1 MVTLR
6 IKSLMAGLLF
16 STITTTNMYAA
27 PFFCQANS
35 ATLTDKVLCDTLC
48 GSACQELLPN
58 TANLNTCDTSKY
70 NNFIGLNGKTYA
82 LTKDQVWWEDV
93 RSTLAIVKDD
103 ATNTIFSK
111 LISSESYIG
120 VYDPLKSTSYNQI
133 NPSRFKDKEGS
144 ILGYSNWD
152 TGEPNNYL
160 TSTDIGNVAIA
171 GEHWTVINST
181 GKWSD
186 IGYHVSNGG
195 DYKPRRNA
203 IVEWSSELACVSGI
217 TEHTT
222 SDKTGFWCSSVE
234 GNVAQC
240 IVKTGTETP
249 TCSTGTWNTT
259 TQKCES
265 GGTTLRPADVEL
277 EFKTTTTTQ
286 SLPWLPP
293 TVTTS
298 IVNTLKFYD
307 AHFSCGNDWEMDS
320 QFQIDKSTGNLKL
333 DVLIDRCGYY
343 GHLDWKTWTYIP
355 NNPNS
360 ITWYE
365 DQHVGPSF
373 TVTKNIDASISLYR
387 NGVESNFIEWYTGGV
402 PDEGIRGEKMS
413 IRKVYSCL
421 GGALSGT
428 TCTVS
433 TLVKTDGQ
441 CSTPGYTI
449 QNGQCVGTYQGCPL
463 GNYACTDITGNV
475 TDTDV
480 AEGTNDAQNDG
491 EVDENGKCLGT
502 IHIFSGRD
510 DRCRP
515 SGIQTGGTSCCNKGT
530 AWFGLKECTEAEKA
544 LGKMREYGDLDG
556 NCHKVGTYCS
566 EKWPV
571 IGCVQKK
578 ETYCCFSSPLA
589 RTMHEGGRPQL
600 GISWGTPENP
610 SCRGFTIEEFQKI
623 DFSKIDFSEWIKYEL
638 PNVQQGSIT
647 NIKNTIGNIKN
658 VSTST
663 GQ

>member
-1 MVTLR
+1 
-6 IKSLMAGLLF
+6 MAGLLF

-265 GGTTLRPADVEL
+265 GGTSTYVARLAKLFAAGAGGCSHDPWSETYPQAWLNQMNNSGGDGQATAMLSKLVIDI
-277 EFKTTTTTQ
+277 FWNNG
-286 SLPWLPP
+286 SLPASSIRVGPLTLPVLNIP
-293 TVTTS
+293 GKAGAITETFYGGGKGMGTYSVTKGYQNS
-298 IVNTLKFYD
+298 ISEGYMCWYAD
-307 AHFSCGNDWEMDS
+307 QCRC
-320 QFQIDKSTGNLKL
+320 
-333 DVLIDRCGYY
+333 DRPSIWMTAAYTC
-343 GHLDWKTWTYIP
+343 D
-355 NNPNS
+355 NPNA
-360 ITWYE
+360 T
-365 DQHVGPSF
+365 
-373 TVTKNIDASISLYR
+373 
-387 NGVESNFIEWYTGGV
+387 
-402 PDEGIRGEKMS
+402 
-413 IRKVYSCL
+413 
-421 GGALSGT
+421 LSGT

-463 GNYACTDITGNV
+463 GNYACTDITGNI

-638 PNVQQGSIT
+638 PNVQQGSIS

>member
-16 STITTTNMYAA
+16 STITTTNMYAV

-58 TANLNTCDTSKY
+58 TANLNTCDTTKY

-82 LTKDQVWWEDV
+82 ITKDQVWWEDV
-93 RSTLAIVKDD
+93 RSELAIVKDD
-103 ATNTIFSK
+103 ATNTILSK

-120 VYDPLKSTSYNQI
+120 AYDPLKSASYNQI
-133 NPSRFKDKEGS
+133 NPSRFKDKEGN

-152 TGEPNNYL
+152 VGEPNNFL
-160 TSTDIGNVAIA
+160 ASTDIGNVAIA
-171 GEHWTVINST
+171 GEHWAVIKST
-181 GKWSD
+181 GKWND

-222 SDKTGFWCSSVE
+222 SDKTGFWCSSAE

-249 TCSTGTWNTT
+249 ICSTGTWNTT

-265 GGTTLRPADVEL
+265 GGTSTYPAKLAKLFAEGSGSCSHGPWSEAYPQTWLNSMAAGGDGVPTYYAAKPVIDL
-277 EFKTTTTTQ
+277 FWNTG
-286 SLPWLPP
+286 SLPA
-293 TVTTS
+293 TS
-298 IVNTLKFYD
+298 MIVYPYGGTWYSGTLIIPGKN
-307 AHFSCGNDWEMDS
+307 GNINVAQQGRGIS
-320 QFQIDKSTGNLKL
+320 YHK
-333 DVLIDRCGYY
+333 VGYQ
-343 GHLDWKTWTYIP
+343 
-355 NNPNS
+355 NS
-360 ITWYE
+360 ISEAYMCWYP
-365 DQHVGPSF
+365 DSCRCDRTSMWMTAAYTCPS
-373 TVTKNIDASISLYR
+373 
-387 NGVESNFIEWYTGGV
+387 GGT
-402 PDEGIRGEKMS
+402 
-413 IRKVYSCL
+413 
-421 GGALSGT
+421 LSGT
-428 TCTVS
+428 TCTVN

-463 GNYACTDITGNV
+463 GNYACTDITGKI

-480 AEGTNDAQNDG
+480 AEGSNDAQNDG
-491 EVDENGKCLGT
+491 KVDENGKCLGT
-502 IHIFSGRD
+502 IHIFNGRD

-571 IGCVQKK
+571 IGCVQNK

-638 PNVQQGSIT
+638 PNVQQGSIN

-658 VSTST
+658 VSTT